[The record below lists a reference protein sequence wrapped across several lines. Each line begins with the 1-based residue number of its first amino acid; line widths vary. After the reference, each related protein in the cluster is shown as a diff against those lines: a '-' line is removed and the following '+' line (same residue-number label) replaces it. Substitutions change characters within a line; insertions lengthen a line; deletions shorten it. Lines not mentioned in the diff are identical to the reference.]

1 MTSPLKSIPEPPHPA
16 LVDEFQGLSF
26 PMLINSFRTPPP
38 SKLTDQCERPPA
50 EDRLEELANMA
61 QDLLERIYTAYTK
74 RTSALEEVLADQ
86 GVLKEEVEERKVKA
100 RHLQSQLDRVSQD
113 AEKVKEEKDEVIGIL
128 VKELENEKVKMEEER
143 RDWEEERQ
151 KWRDMERE
159 KIRAELLMEMLAAQG
174 GSGDSIEDGEGD
186 TEMTPKKKRVSTG
199 GASSDSGFDE
209 SDKSDSG
216 SFYSMV
222 KGEAVEQ
229 NGGVVAK
236 KPSLASI
243 ATTSTVPSTP
253 TRAGRAENGGENRG
267 KTVPPP
273 LLNSALLSVVR
284 CENCSRMS
292 FTSRPS
298 SPSPSVT
305 SFSSPPP
312 VVPGSVNPLR
322 FPAPL
327 PKNHEP
333 PQQSSAPSSATSAT
347 ATSSRWGFGVLRGGS
362 SNNGVQ
368 TQQELDRLRGENKN
382 LRERV
387 GDLEKSVDDVLGV
400 LGGWR
405 S

>member
-1 MTSPLKSIPEPPHPA
+1 
-16 LVDEFQGLSF
+16 
-26 PMLINSFRTPPP
+26 
-38 SKLTDQCERPPA
+38 
-50 EDRLEELANMA
+50 MA
-61 QDLLERIYTAYTK
+61 QDLLERMYTAYTK

-113 AEKVKEEKDEVIGIL
+113 AEKAKEEKDEVISIL

-151 KWRDMERE
+151 GWREIERE
-159 KIRAELLMEMLAAQG
+159 KIRAELLMEMLVAQG
-174 GSGDSIEDGEGD
+174 GSGDAVEGGEGD
-186 TEMTPKKKRVSTG
+186 AEMTPRKKRVSTG
-199 GASSDSGFDE
+199 AASSDSGFDE
-209 SDKSDSG
+209 SDKSDSD
-216 SFYSMV
+216 SFYSMA
-222 KGEAVEQ
+222 KGEAAVQ
-229 NGGVVAK
+229 NRGVVAK
-236 KPSLASI
+236 KPSLASVV
-243 ATTSTVPSTP
+243 TTSTEPSTP
-253 TRAGRAENGGENRG
+253 TRAGRAENGGEKSG
-267 KTVPPP
+267 KMVPPP
-273 LLNSALLSVVR
+273 LLNPAPLSVVR

-298 SPSPSVT
+298 SPSPSIT
-305 SFSSPPP
+305 SFSSPHH
-312 VVPGSVNPLR
+312 VVPGSVNPSR

-327 PKNHEP
+327 SKNHEP
-333 PQQSSAPSSATSAT
+333 TQQPSAPSSATSI
-347 ATSSRWGFGVLRGGS
+347 ATSSRWGFGVLRGGN

-400 LGGWR
+400 VGGWR